1 MPKSLLLI
9 HGVGCGG
16 EVWNRMRSDFEAAGY
31 RVEAPTLF
39 PDQRTLSDP
48 PATLCDLRLSDYI
61 DAMSKAAK
69 ALEAETGSKPA
80 VMGHSMGGLIAQHLA
95 ARGDVSSAVFLTPA
109 SPKGATV
116 FNLKVFRTFAVLL
129 SIGRKNLP
137 NTPVKVGPKGF
148 SWGVLNAVDP
158 ARRAEIYAGA
168 RFDSGK
174 VYEDLSDP
182 APVNE
187 ANIHIPTLTIAASKD
202 RATIAKA
209 VRKVAAK
216 YAAAPIPGDFIEY
229 PENAHWIVDEPGT
242 DKVVADI
249 LSWLNR
255 AEVASLSPQQAL

>member
-1 MPKSLLLI
+1 MTKGLLLI

-16 EVWNRMRSDFEAAGY
+16 EVWDRMRPDFEAAGY

-39 PDQRTLSDP
+39 PDQRTLTNP
-48 PATLCDLRLSDYI
+48 PASLCDLRLTDYVE
-61 DAMSKAAK
+61 AMSHAAK
-69 ALEAETGSKPA
+69 ALEAETGEKPA

-95 ARGDVSSAVFLTPA
+95 ARGDVSAAIFLTPA

-129 SIGRKNLP
+129 SIGRKKLP
-137 NTPVKVGPKGF
+137 STPVKVGPKGF

-158 ARRAEIYAGA
+158 SRHAEIYAGA

-182 APVNE
+182 APVDE
-187 ANIHIPTLTIAASKD
+187 SAVAIPTLTIAATKD

-209 VRKVAAK
+209 VRKVAEK
-216 YAAAPIPGDFIEY
+216 YARAPIPGDFIEY
-229 PENAHWIVDEPGT
+229 SHNAHWIVDEPGT
-242 DKVVADI
+242 DKVTADI
-249 LSWLNR
+249 VAWLER
-255 AEVASLSPQQAL
+255 VRVSPEVASA